1 MALSLQLNG
10 LIVAYQFLEA
20 RRNVAIGF
28 YKFARKIVSFER
40 KKKCEGDFFP
50 GNQKLFGL
58 QNAELYSS
66 G

>member
-58 QNAELYSS
+58 
-66 G
+66 